1 MEKCVGG
8 AGGGGRVV
16 WGEGVVLKGEE
27 VRGKKIELEI
37 ICGKRQNHLSL
48 KSMAVLYYLAVL
60 DLLVK
65 DTLSEDDES
74 LDS

>member
-1 MEKCVGG
+1 MLGE
-8 AGGGGRVV
+8 GGG
-16 WGEGVVLKGEE
+16 GEGVVLKGEE